1 MAQNVLLYDILIS
14 CPGDISEERKIIDEA
29 IARFNDLYSDTL
41 GITLRSRH
49 WSKNSYPES
58 GDKPQALLNKQ
69 FVKDCDAAVAIMWGR
84 FGTPTDEYGSGT
96 EEEIELMLSQG
107 KQVFMYFSDVP
118 ISPSKIDKSQYERV
132 TAFREKYRDRG
143 IYSVFSSAEE
153 FRKMFFAHLSQY
165 FLPQKTVAEI
175 EGKERPQL
183 RLVGIDENEKLSEK
197 GLTSKF
203 GSRIP
208 CTSKHI
214 EDEITRR
221 ILAAND
227 IHLPSSNPSD
237 TFLALREK
245 VNIGNETAQKIRQ
258 YAQDKNIQLSED
270 FFSCGNLSR
279 DSFSYPLDGSRQYY
293 GNQEERSKHDEIIR
307 IRDFINLR
315 NAIKEIE
322 EKYANIRY
330 IELAVTNCG
339 KAYDEDI
346 EISIYVP
353 KRITLLY
360 QELPQLSDET
370 ISTIIDVLKVETLFG
385 IQGTA
390 EMDSYNSVRRDF
402 LATPPG
408 IINHDDN
415 EQYEKEMNH
424 QFIYSVFPE
433 KDKLILKFDIPY
445 LKHNSSVAFPT
456 PLFVTE
462 AVDQIEYRITS
473 KYSPEIVEGVI
484 AIDNL
489 T

>member
-14 CPGDISEERKIIDEA
+14 CPGDIVEERNIIDDA
-29 IARFNDLYSDTL
+29 LTRFNALFGDTL
-41 GITLRSRH
+41 GIALRSKH
-49 WSKNSYPES
+49 WTKNSYPES

-69 FVKDCDAAVAIMWGR
+69 FVNDCDAAVAIMWGR

-107 KQVFMYFSDVP
+107 KQVFMYFSDAP
-118 ISPSKIDKSQYERV
+118 IPPSKIDNDQYIRV
-132 TAFREKYRDRG
+132 TAFRNKYKDRG
-143 IYSVFSSAEE
+143 IYSVYSSSEE
-153 FRKMFFAHLSQY
+153 FGKMFFAHLSLH
-165 FLPQKTVAEI
+165 FLSQKKVAEM

-183 RLVGIDENEKLSEK
+183 RLVGIDDNEKLSEK
-197 GLTSKF
+197 GIISQF
-203 GSRIP
+203 DSRIP

-214 EDEITRR
+214 EDEITRK
-221 ILAAND
+221 ILAVND

-245 VNIGNETAQKIRQ
+245 VTIGNETAQKIRQ

-270 FFSCGNLSR
+270 FFNCGNLSR
-279 DSFSYPLDGSRQYY
+279 DSFSYSLDGSRQYY
-293 GNQEERSKHDEIIR
+293 GNHEEGSKHDEIIR
-307 IRDFINLR
+307 IRDFIDLR
-315 NAIKEIE
+315 NAIQEIE

-353 KRITLLY
+353 KRTALLC

-370 ISTIIDVLKVETLFG
+370 ISTIIDVLKVENLFG
-385 IQGTA
+385 IRGTA

-402 LATPPG
+402 LVTPPG

-415 EQYEKEMNH
+415 DQYEKEMNH

-433 KDKLILKFDIPY
+433 NDMLILKFSIPY

-456 PLFVTE
+456 PLFITE

-473 KYSPEIVEGVI
+473 KYSPEMVDGAIEI
-484 AIDNL
+484 ADPS
-489 T
+489 